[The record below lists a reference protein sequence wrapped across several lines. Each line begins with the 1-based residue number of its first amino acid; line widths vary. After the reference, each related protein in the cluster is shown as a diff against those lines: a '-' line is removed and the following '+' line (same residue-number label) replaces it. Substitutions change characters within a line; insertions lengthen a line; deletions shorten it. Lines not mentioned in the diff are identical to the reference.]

1 MGTLRLRHPE
11 LYKDPVYLDLISRL
25 AANVRRLR
33 ADRGWTQEEAADRCG
48 MATLVFQT
56 AEGGRKNFT
65 GTVVARLCKG
75 FGVDVRDLF
84 APAAPL
90 ARRKPGR
97 PRKAPTTT
105 PPAEVTRAQVAR
117 DEPPD
122 LAPQVERT
130 RGELSLDPSQPSD
143 AELEADDQKIRVGAE
158 PTARDHDGEGR

>member
-1 MGTLRLRHPE
+1 VGTLRLRNPE
-11 LYKDPVYLDLISRL
+11 LYKDLVYLDLISRL

-33 ADRGWTQEEAADRCG
+33 AVRGWTQEEAADRCG
-48 MATLVFQT
+48 MATLVLQT

-90 ARRKPGR
+90 AQRKPGR
-97 PRKAPTTT
+97 PQKALPTAPEEVTQ
-105 PPAEVTRAQVAR
+105 AEVAP

-122 LAPQVERT
+122 LVLQTEPG
-130 RGELSLDPSQPSD
+130 GEPSAAPSQRSNI
-143 AELEADDQKIRVGAE
+143 ELKADDPRTGFGAGA
-158 PTARDHDGEGR
+158 TAPEHDGEGR